1 MQRGFSTI
9 CTTRLASEALR
20 RQLSTSNILLKEVYK
35 RDKPHMNIG
44 TIGHV
49 DHGKTTLTAAITKVL
64 SQRDKK
70 LASYKE
76 YASIDNAPEE
86 RNRGI
91 TINAAHVEYSTENRH
106 YAHVDCPG
114 HADFVKNMITGASQM
129 DAAILVVGAT
139 DGCMPQT
146 REHILLTKQLG
157 CKHIIV
163 FVNKCDVADEEMIEL
178 VEMEINELLA
188 EYGIEDV
195 PIIKGSALAAIE
207 DKTPNLGHD
216 SIVELMEA
224 VDTNVPDPDR
234 NLETPFFLPV
244 EGTHSIPGRGTVVTG
259 RVTRGKL
266 KTGTEIEIIGYGKS
280 FKAKVNGIEMFHK
293 TLDEAVAG
301 DQMGV
306 LTKGIKKGDVRRGM
320 AIIKPGTMNQHD
332 QFEAQLYLLSKEEGG
347 HGTPVTHNKTQTVFS
362 KTWDCSGYIGL
373 GDKKM
378 LMPGEDGPISMK
390 LNKPMVIEVG
400 QQFTL
405 RSGNATVGTGKITK
419 TLPNMTAEEVEFLS
433 LSKKKKQKIL
443 DAEAAAAA
451 K

>member
-1 MQRGFSTI
+1 MGTYKMALVCMQRGFSTI

-114 HADFVKNMITGASQM
+114 HADSVKNMITGASQM

-188 EYGIEDV
+188 EYGIEEV

-207 DKTPNLGHD
+207 DKTPSLGHD
-216 SIVELMEA
+216 AIVELMEA

-244 EGTHSIPGRGTVVTG
+244 EGTYSIPGRGTVVSG

-266 KTGTEIEIIGYGKS
+266 KTGQEVEILGYGKS
-280 FKAKVNGIEMFHK
+280 LKAKVNGIEMFHK
-293 TLDEAVAG
+293 TLEEACAG
-301 DQMGV
+301 DQMGI
-306 LTKGIKKGDVRRGM
+306 LAKGVKKGDVRRGM
-320 AIIKPGTMNQHD
+320 AAVKPGTIGQLD
-332 QFEAQLYLLSKEEGG
+332 VFEAQIYVLTKGEGG
-347 HGTPVTHNKTQTVFS
+347 TGVPITTEIQQAVFS
-362 KTWDCSGYIGL
+362 KTWDCSSFVYL
-373 GDKKM
+373 
-378 LMPGEDGPISMK
+378 E
-390 LNKPMVIEVG
+390 E
-400 QQFTL
+400 
-405 RSGNATVGTGKITK
+405 GK
-419 TLPNMTAEEVEFLS
+419 NM
-433 LSKKKKQKIL
+433 IM
-443 DAEAAAAA
+443 
-451 K
+451 